1 MNILDS
7 KSKIKVLLIG
17 RDNITRKHF
26 VDHDETFFENK
37 YRIDPDAIILTTEPG
52 FLGFGGS
59 TVPTIIFREN
69 SIEPISKKS
78 KGTIPTPQEFGENV
92 AKAAHA
98 IAVLRAQKDSM
109 FQTMV
114 IALLIGC
121 ILVAGVGAYMGYDAG
136 KKTVDGHAA
145 LAAQLTAID
154 SKITTSSSPVL
165 LNRTGNAPNGIP
177 LGV

>member
-1 MNILDS
+1 MSFLNS

-37 YRIDPDAIILTTEPG
+37 YRIDPDAIILTAEPG

-69 SIEPISKKS
+69 SIEPISKKT
-78 KGTIPTPQEFGENV
+78 KGTIPSPQEFGENV

-109 FQTMV
+109 FQSIV
-114 IALLIGC
+114 IMLLIGC
-121 ILVAGVGAYMGYDAG
+121 LIIAGVGAYMGYDAG

-145 LAAQLTAID
+145 LAAQITALD
-154 SKITTSSSPVL
+154 AKLVASSSPVL
-165 LNRTGNAPNGIP
+165 LNRTGNTPNGIP

>member
-1 MNILDS
+1 MT
-7 KSKIKVLLIG
+7 V
-17 RDNITRKHF
+17 
-26 VDHDETFFENK
+26 
-37 YRIDPDAIILTTEPG
+37 EPG
-52 FLGFGGS
+52 MFGFGGK

-78 KGTIPTPQEFGENV
+78 KGTIPSPQEFGENV

-98 IAVLRAQKDSM
+98 IAVLRAQTDSM

-121 ILVAGVGAYMGYDAG
+121 IIIAGVGAYTGYDAG

-145 LAAQLTAID
+145 LAAQITALD
-154 SKITTSSSPVL
+154 GKISASSV
-165 LNRTGNAPNGIP
+165 PNLFANQSFNPNIP
-177 LGV
+177 RGLP